1 VLKDLQTEVDK
12 LPEHTGVEAT
22 ISVDDFG
29 AQFVD
34 AEELLQEEKKVLDL
48 QGC

>member
-1 VLKDLQTEVDK
+1 MKDLQTEVDK
-12 LPEHTGVEAT
+12 LPEQTGVETT
-22 ISVDDFG
+22 ISVEDFG

-34 AEELLQEEKKVLDL
+34 AEELLQERKVLDL